1 MSRRSGN
8 ARLYPHTRIH
18 LQRTNWVDFPLKMV
32 SYRPYVCVCVC
43 VRLCYI
49 ELSHSRSLPFWI
61 QIVFHVVFSH
71 GWLWSLYEASNSH
84 IYLLYIIPSVF
95 IHIVYILLFI
105 FVVVIFF
112 SHPIRCSIVC
122 DDECMFSFKW
132 KPNTTIL
139 IERHFQNF
147 RQKVFLCIFVN
158 NFKW

>member
-112 SHPIRCSIVC
+112 PTRYGVRLCVMMSVC
-122 DDECMFSFKW
+122 FHSSGNRTQQFLSKD
-132 KPNTTIL
+132 I
-139 IERHFQNF
+139 F
-147 RQKVFLCIFVN
+147 RISAKKFFYVFL
-158 NFKW
+158 